1 MNLDFSGR
9 PHQQQKQNT
18 GFIVLAPAAADAT
31 WRGRMLDCWSK
42 KLETLETVEFQEI
55 ICWHRCI
62 LLLPPL
68 VCGRPWTLNLNFR
81 HTNKNDHIF
90 PRLETVDLFSRNH
103 RVRKETS
110 GTVAV
115 ADWSASGSVVYH
127 VGHGPQTSPKN
138 FPDTPT
144 DATMKKSTFSYKST
158 RLSTIPQNVTER
170 CEDIYFIT
178 NGWFILENKN

>member
-9 PHQQQKQNT
+9 PHQQQKQST

-42 KLETLETVEFQEI
+42 KLETLEIVEFQEI
-55 ICWHRCI
+55 ICWHCCI

-81 HTNKNDHIF
+81 HTNKNHHIF
-90 PRLETVDLFSRNH
+90 PRHETVDLFSRNH

-127 VGHGPQTSPKN
+127 VGHGPQTSTKN
-138 FPDTPT
+138 FWDTPT
-144 DATMKKSTFSYKST
+144 DPTMKKKHIFLQIYPSQYNTSKCHRKMWRYIFYHKWM
-158 RLSTIPQNVTER
+158 
-170 CEDIYFIT
+170 IYFR
-178 NGWFILENKN
+178 K